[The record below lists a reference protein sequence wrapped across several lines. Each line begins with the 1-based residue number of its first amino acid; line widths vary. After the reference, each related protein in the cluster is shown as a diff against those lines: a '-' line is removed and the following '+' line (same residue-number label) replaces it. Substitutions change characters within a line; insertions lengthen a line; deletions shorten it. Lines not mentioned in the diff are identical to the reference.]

1 MLFILALFL
10 SSARRTEPSS
20 QDLTSTG
27 ILQIL
32 WLLGNERRFKSIPKP
47 ENQMLRE
54 AGMFEVEMD
63 VEAREKMNRPPNDY
77 GIEVTE
83 LTKLNTIRSTVDET
97 C

>member
-10 SSARRTEPSS
+10 SSARRTEHSS

-32 WLLGNERRFKSIPKP
+32 WLLGNDHRFKSIPKP
-47 ENQMLRE
+47 DNQMLRE
-54 AGMFEVEMD
+54 AGMFEVDMD
-63 VEAREKMNRPPNDY
+63 VIARGEMNRCLNDY
-77 GIEVTE
+77 EIEVTE
-83 LTKLNTIRSTVDET
+83 LTKLNTIRFTVDET

>member
-63 VEAREKMNRPPNDY
+63 AVAREKLNRSLNDY

-83 LTKLNTIRSTVDET
+83 LTRFNSFCSAGEKP